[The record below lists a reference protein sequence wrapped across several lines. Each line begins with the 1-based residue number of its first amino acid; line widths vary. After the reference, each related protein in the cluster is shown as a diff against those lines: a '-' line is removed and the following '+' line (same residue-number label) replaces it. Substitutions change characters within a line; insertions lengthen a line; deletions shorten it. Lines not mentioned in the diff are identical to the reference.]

1 MTQPTANVMP
11 PAATSFSVAPDGVR
25 LAVYEWGNPSGPELV
40 LIHGFSQ
47 CHLCFAPQV
56 RSRLAQDFRIVAF
69 DMRGHGASDKPE
81 SPSAYQGSDVWAKD
95 IAAVLD
101 HAKLK
106 RPVLAGW
113 SMGGRI
119 IRQYLMNFG
128 DSRLAGI
135 NFVGSLVIENPDHRG
150 STVPRHAAGPSLG
163 ERLEATI
170 AFLDA
175 CYGIK
180 PSEADFRLAL
190 AYNMLLPE
198 PVREAIRGWSTD
210 PAETL
215 AAMKKVKVPVLI
227 TQGRKD
233 VVVLPGAAEAAAAVI
248 PQARIS
254 WYDDCGHS
262 PFCEDAPRFNAE
274 LEAFVRSSWR

>member
-1 MTQPTANVMP
+1 VTDLPQAK
-11 PAATSFSVAPDGVR
+11 TSFATAPDGVR

-40 LIHGFSQ
+40 LIHGFAQ

-56 RSRLAQDFRIVAF
+56 RSKLAQDFRIVAF
-69 DMRGHGASDKPE
+69 DMRGHGASDKPDT
-81 SPSAYQGSDVWAKD
+81 PSAYQGRDVWAKD

-101 HAKLK
+101 YAKLD

-113 SMGGRI
+113 SMGGRV

-128 DSRLAGI
+128 DARLAGI
-135 NFVGSLVIENPDHRG
+135 NFVGSLVIESPEHRG
-150 STVPRHAAGPSLG
+150 STAVQRQSNGDSLG
-163 ERLEATI
+163 ERLETAI

-180 PSEADFRLAL
+180 PKEAEFRLAL
-190 AYNMLLPE
+190 AYNMLIPD
-198 PVREAIRGWSTD
+198 PVRLAIRGWATD

-215 AAMKKVKVPVLI
+215 AALKKVKVPVLV

-233 VVVLPGAAEAAAAVI
+233 VVVRPAAAEATAAAI
-248 PQARIS
+248 PGARIS
-254 WYDDCGHS
+254 WYDECGHS
-262 PFCEDAPRFNAE
+262 PFSEAAPRFNAE
-274 LEAFVRSSWR
+274 LEAFVKSTT